1 MAKIINGSSLALA
14 LANYIC
20 TNAYLNDTAQDVL
33 IMVGNWIDEAQE
45 ITVPTWI
52 PVSERLPRPNKL
64 VLCWW
69 ESGNGEK
76 EHYGFATFQS
86 HGVWY
91 VSNEGMP
98 KVTHWMP
105 LPEPPIKENT

>member
-1 MAKIINGSSLALA
+1 MGMLEKLYRLIRDFLFNAPDVSDMNLAEYLITNGVTFQ
-14 LANYIC
+14 N
-20 TNAYLNDTAQDVL
+20 
-33 IMVGNWIDEAQE
+33 
-45 ITVPTWI
+45 WI
-52 PVSERLPRPNKL
+52 PVSERLPSPNKL

-105 LPEPPIKENT
+105 LPTPPEGGYNEA